1 MAILLTAMINHL
13 VGMRM
18 ARVLSRNKAV
28 DELSY
33 EKLYDALAI
42 HHQAAK
48 RWEELLTFAPFM
60 KHVERDKRKRKSPV
74 TPRALGLG

>member
-13 VGMRM
+13 VGMRV
-18 ARVLSRNKAV
+18 ARALSKNKAA

-33 EKLYDALAI
+33 EKLYDALSL

-48 RWEELLTFAPFM
+48 RWDDILTFAPLRN
-60 KHVERDKRKRKSPV
+60 HVERDKRKRKSPV
-74 TPRALGLG
+74 TAKAPGLG

>member
-13 VGMRM
+13 VGMRL
-18 ARVLSRNKAV
+18 ARVLRSDKTD

-33 EKLYDALAI
+33 EKRYDARAI

-48 RWEELLTFAPFM
+48 RWEDILTFAPSM

-74 TPRALGLG
+74 TT